1 MNEVALSIFIFTCNH
16 ELFVAKC
23 IESVLEQKCTYNY
36 KVYVFDDC
44 SSDSTVE
51 VVKRL
56 QAEHSDKI
64 FISVNEKNSGVLHSV
79 QKALQ
84 MNCHAKY
91 FVFLDGDD
99 YWCYDGK
106 LQAQIDFLEKNPEY
120 SACFHDAEIHQMN
133 VDVDA
138 EFAKKTKIGWKT
150 YSQMNK
156 YYPDFEPQM
165 LITRTI
171 IPTSSLVCRWKNLE
185 NFMHDYKFKEFSFSW
200 ALELE
205 LIKNSK
211 FKYFNE
217 CWSVYNDHAGGIS
230 KRGSLFDFKRN
241 NINIL
246 ESLLDDDFYRF
257 YAPEIYQTICSEFRM
272 MIKSDEGLRLGK
284 REYKNLLSEYR
295 RYQKREIKSDRK
307 QFLHDYEYFVKTKGV
322 SSQRT

>member
-1 MNEVALSIFIFTCNH
+1 MRTQSDFPSALAFASMAVENPDSISFY
-16 ELFVAKC
+16 E
-23 IESVLEQKCTYNY
+23 
-36 KVYVFDDC
+36 
-44 SSDSTVE
+44 
-51 VVKRL
+51 
-56 QAEHSDKI
+56 
-64 FISVNEKNSGVLHSV
+64 NEKNMGVLHSV
-79 QKALQ
+79 RKAIGLP
-84 MNCHAKY
+84 CKAKY
-91 FVFLDGDD
+91 FAFLDGDD

-106 LQAQIDFLEKNPEY
+106 LQAQIDFLEANPEY

-133 VDVDA
+133 NSGNA
-138 EFAKKTKIGWKT
+138 EFLKKTKIGWKT

-165 LITRTI
+165 LVTRTI

-185 NFMHDYKFKEFSFSW
+185 NFMQNYRFKEFSFSW

-211 FKYFNE
+211 FRYFNE
-217 CWSVYNDHAGGIS
+217 CWSVYNDHVGGIS

-272 MIKSDEGLRLGK
+272 MIKSEEGLRLSK
-284 REYKNLLSEYR
+284 REYRKLLSEYR
-295 RYQKREIKSDRK
+295 GYQRKEIKAEKR
-307 QFLHDYEYFVKTKGV
+307 QFLHDYEYMNEQKI
-322 SSQRT
+322 

>member
-1 MNEVALSIFIFTCNH
+1 MDDIALSIFVFSCNH
-16 ELFVAKC
+16 AQFIEKC
-23 IESVLEQKCTYNY
+23 IRSVVEQKCTYNY
-36 KVYVFDDC
+36 KIYVFDDC
-44 SSDSTVE
+44 STDGTAEIVKKLAVENPDS
-51 VVKRL
+51 
-56 QAEHSDKI
+56 
-64 FISVNEKNSGVLHSV
+64 ISFYENEKNMGVLHSV
-79 QKALQ
+79 RKAIGLP
-84 MNCHAKY
+84 CKAKY
-91 FVFLDGDD
+91 FAFLDGDD

-106 LQAQIDFLEKNPEY
+106 LQAQIDFLEANPEY

-133 VDVDA
+133 NSGNA
-138 EFAKKTKIGWKT
+138 EFLKKTKIGWKT

-165 LITRTI
+165 LVTRTI

-185 NFMHDYKFKEFSFSW
+185 NFMQNYRFKEFSFSW

-211 FKYFNE
+211 FRYFNE
-217 CWSVYNDHAGGIS
+217 CWSVYNDHVGGIS

-272 MIKSDEGLRLGK
+272 MIKSDEGLRLSK
-284 REYKNLLSEYR
+284 REYRKLLSEYR
-295 RYQKREIKSDRK
+295 GYQRKEIKAEKR
-307 QFLHDYEYFVKTKGV
+307 QFLHDYEYMNEQKI
-322 SSQRT
+322 

>member
-1 MNEVALSIFIFTCNH
+1 MDDIALSIFVFSCNH
-16 ELFVAKC
+16 AQFVEKC
-23 IESVLEQKCTYNY
+23 IRSVLEQKCTYNY
-36 KVYVFDDC
+36 KIYVFDDC
-44 SSDSTVE
+44 STDGTAEIVKKLAVE
-51 VVKRL
+51 NPG
-56 QAEHSDKI
+56 S
-64 FISVNEKNSGVLHSV
+64 ISFYENEKNMGVLHSV
-79 QKALQ
+79 RKAIGLP
-84 MNCHAKY
+84 CRAKY
-91 FVFLDGDD
+91 FAFLDGDD

-106 LQAQIDFLEKNPEY
+106 LQAQIDFLEANPEY

-133 VDVDA
+133 NSGNV
-138 EFAKKTKIGWKT
+138 EFLKKTKIGWKT

-165 LITRTI
+165 LVTRTI
-171 IPTSSLVCRWKNLE
+171 IPTSTLVCRWKNLE
-185 NFMHDYKFKEFSFSW
+185 SFMHNYRFKEFSFSW

-211 FKYFNE
+211 FRYFNE

-272 MIKSDEGLRLGK
+272 MIKSDEGLRLSK
-284 REYKNLLSEYR
+284 REYRKLLSEYR
-295 RYQKREIKSDRK
+295 GYQRKEIKAEKR
-307 QFLHDYEYFVKTKGV
+307 QFLHDYEYMNEQKI
-322 SSQRT
+322 

>member
-1 MNEVALSIFIFTCNH
+1 MDDIALSIFVFSFNH
-16 ELFVAKC
+16 AQFIEKC
-23 IESVLEQKCTYNY
+23 IRSVLEQKCTYNY
-36 KVYVFDDC
+36 KIYVFDDC
-44 SSDSTVE
+44 STDGT
-51 VVKRL
+51 
-56 QAEHSDKI
+56 AEILKKLATENPDKI
-64 FISVNEKNSGVLHSV
+64 YFSENEKNMGVLHSV
-79 QKALQ
+79 RKSIGLS
-84 MNCHAKY
+84 CEAKY

-106 LQAQIDFLEKNPEY
+106 LQAQIDFLEQNPEY

-133 VDVDA
+133 DDTGDA
-138 EFAKKTKIGWKT
+138 EFMKKTKVGWKT

-171 IPTSSLVCRWKNLE
+171 IPTSTLVCRWKSLE
-185 NFMHDYKFKEFSFSW
+185 SFMQNYRFKEFSFSW

-211 FKYFNE
+211 FRYFNE

-257 YAPEIYQTICSEFRM
+257 YAPEICQTICSEFRM
-272 MIKSDEGLRLGK
+272 MIKSDEGLRLPK
-284 REYKNLLSEYR
+284 REYRKLLSEYR
-295 RYQKREIKSDRK
+295 NYQRKEIKAEKR
-307 QFLHDYEYFVKTKGV
+307 QFLHDYDYMNEQKK
-322 SSQRT
+322 

>member
-1 MNEVALSIFIFTCNH
+1 MDDIALSIFVFSCNH
-16 ELFVAKC
+16 AQFVEKC
-23 IESVLEQKCTYNY
+23 IRSVLEQKCTYNY
-36 KVYVFDDC
+36 KIYVFDDC
-44 SSDSTVE
+44 STDGTAEIVKKLAVE
-51 VVKRL
+51 NPG
-56 QAEHSDKI
+56 S
-64 FISVNEKNSGVLHSV
+64 ISFYENEKNMGVLHSV
-79 QKALQ
+79 RKAIGLP
-84 MNCHAKY
+84 CKAKY
-91 FVFLDGDD
+91 FAFLDGDD

-106 LQAQIDFLEKNPEY
+106 LQAQIDFLEANPEY

-133 VDVDA
+133 NSGNA
-138 EFAKKTKIGWKT
+138 EFLKKTKIGWKT

-165 LITRTI
+165 LVTRTI
-171 IPTSSLVCRWKNLE
+171 IPTSTLVCRWKNLE
-185 NFMHDYKFKEFSFSW
+185 SFMQNFRFKEFSFSW

-211 FKYFNE
+211 FRYFNE

-272 MIKSDEGLRLGK
+272 MIKSEEGLRLSK
-284 REYKNLLSEYR
+284 REYRKLLSEYR
-295 RYQKREIKSDRK
+295 GYQRKEIKAEKR
-307 QFLHDYEYFVKTKGV
+307 QFLHDYEYMNEQKI
-322 SSQRT
+322 

>member
-1 MNEVALSIFIFTCNH
+1 MFMNEATLSIFIFTCNH
-16 ELFVAKC
+16 ERFIAKC
-23 IESVLEQKCTYNY
+23 IESVMNQKCTYKY

-44 SSDSTVE
+44 SSDSTVDII
-51 VVKRL
+51 KRL
-56 QAEHSDKI
+56 QTKYPDSI
-64 FISVNEKNSGVLHSV
+64 FLSVNEKNSGVLHSV
-79 QKALQ
+79 RKAIE
-84 MNCHAKY
+84 MKCCAKY

-99 YWCYDGK
+99 YWSYDGK
-106 LQAQIDFLEKNPEY
+106 LQAQIDFLEANPEY
-120 SACFHDAEIHQMN
+120 SACFHDAEIQQMN
-133 VDVDA
+133 STGDA

-185 NFMHDYKFKEFSFSW
+185 TFIHNYKFKEFSFSW

-211 FKYFNE
+211 FKYINE

-272 MIKSDEGLRLGK
+272 MIKSEEGLRLSK
-284 REYKNLLSEYR
+284 REYRKLLSEYR
-295 RYQKREIKSDRK
+295 GYQRKEIKAEKR
-307 QFLHDYEYFVKTKGV
+307 QFLHDYDWINK
-322 SSQRT
+322 